1 MAAMDTISALLFRP
15 PPSLLVNVMTVVS
28 SVVVAVIGLSEARG
42 TAHLQY
48 SKFWNANNSATKSS
62 NPEKFKIS
70 SRSGMLLLY
79 APAALA
85 GAVSFW
91 IFPNDDLRILLL
103 KSALTLHFVKRNFE
117 VLFIHKYSGKMALD
131 SALIISLSYFSS
143 TALMIYAQELSRT
156 LPEPSIDLKFIGI
169 SLFLIGII
177 GNFYHHYIL
186 SQTRKKGETG
196 YKIPKGGLFC
206 VVICPHYLFEITVY
220 FGFALISQTI
230 YSLCFAIAT
239 AMYLGGRSYATRKWY
254 LSKFEDFPQHIKA
267 LVPFVF

>member
-1 MAAMDTISALLFRP
+1 MAAMDTISALLFRL

-117 VLFIHKYSGKMALD
+117 VLKFFCPKFRLLLH
-131 SALIISLSYFSS
+131 SS
-143 TALMIYAQELSRT
+143 
-156 LPEPSIDLKFIGI
+156 PFLKFRLKFLHRYC
-169 SLFLIGII
+169 LFT
-177 GNFYHHYIL
+177 N
-186 SQTRKKGETG
+186 
-196 YKIPKGGLFC
+196 
-206 VVICPHYLFEITVY
+206 
-220 FGFALISQTI
+220 
-230 YSLCFAIAT
+230 T
-239 AMYLGGRSYATRKWY
+239 AAKWRSIQ
-254 LSKFEDFPQHIKA
+254 P
-267 LVPFVF
+267 